1 VTLFKAIV
9 LGVIQ
14 GLTEFLPVS
23 SHGHLVLAQKI
34 MPIPHDREL
43 AFDVALHLG
52 TLVAVVIYFR
62 RDLLQ
67 MAAALVRRPVAPGEE
82 YLRRW
87 WWLLGIAT
95 VPVAIAGVLFK
106 DAIEESADST
116 MWLGLSFLMTAAL
129 LAYGASRADRAG
141 RGPFD
146 VTVADAVGIGM
157 FQALALIPA
166 VSRSGSTIAGGL
178 IAGLDAPT
186 SARFSFLLSV
196 PAITAA
202 IAFNSEGLRLLLTED
217 PLPVVVGTVVAGIT
231 GALAIEFMMRV
242 VRVGRLRPFA
252 VYCGVL
258 GVVVLV
264 MGLLE

>member
-1 VTLFKAIV
+1 VDLFKAIA

-34 MPIPHDREL
+34 MPIPHDRAL
-43 AFDVALHLG
+43 AFDVCLHLG
-52 TLVAVVIYFR
+52 TLVAVLVYFR
-62 RDLLQ
+62 NDLLR
-67 MAAALVRRPVAPGEE
+67 MAAAALGRPLEE
-82 YLRRW
+82 HEAYLRRW
-87 WWLLGIAT
+87 WWLLGLAT
-95 VPVAIAGVLFK
+95 VPVAVAGLLYGE
-106 DAIEESADST
+106 ALEQSADST
-116 MWLGLSFLMTAAL
+116 IWLGISWLITSGL
-129 LAYGASRADRAG
+129 LVYGILCLARGG

-146 VTVADAVGIGM
+146 VGIRDAVVIGL
-157 FQALALIPA
+157 FQAVALIPA
-166 VSRSGSTIAGGL
+166 VSRSGATIAGGL
-178 IAGLDAPT
+178 ASGIDAST

-202 IAFNSEGLRLLLTED
+202 IVFNSAGMRMLLTED
-217 PLPVVVGTVVAGIT
+217 PLPVIVGTVTAGIT

-242 VRVGRLRPFA
+242 MRVGRLKPFA

-264 MGLLE
+264 VGLFE